1 MILANN
7 LSIRSSC
14 FLPVA
19 NLNLNKLDSAYDID
33 PLFHKM
39 SKTFDEGGAK
49 GLLLV
54 NLGVGSRGCNIV
66 FDSKEEEKV
75 DYSDGLEGMV
85 DITGL
90 TAKLDS
96 LMSSTPLETLEL
108 VPQLRTLRQEYAVL
122 EDEGFITHDEKKVS

>member
-1 MILANN
+1 
-7 LSIRSSC
+7 
-14 FLPVA
+14 
-19 NLNLNKLDSAYDID
+19 
-33 PLFHKM
+33 M

-54 NLGVGSRGCNIV
+54 NLAVGSNGCNIV

-75 DYSDGLEGMV
+75 EYNDEQEGMV

-96 LMSSTPLETLEL
+96 LMGSLPLATVEL

-122 EDEGFITHDEKKVS
+122 EDEGFITHNEKKVC